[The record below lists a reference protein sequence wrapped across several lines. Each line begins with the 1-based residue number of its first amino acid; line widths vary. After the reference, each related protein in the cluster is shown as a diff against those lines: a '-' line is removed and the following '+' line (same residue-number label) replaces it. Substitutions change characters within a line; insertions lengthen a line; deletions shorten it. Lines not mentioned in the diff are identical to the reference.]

1 MNSQRVALII
11 SLLFLSACAMP
22 AGTFKEKDL
31 AWTKITI
38 PLNYQ
43 AVYGK
48 INNGFMSCGNKFV
61 KRFIYPDINE
71 AKFVTYLQDAYGR
84 KTNFFFG
91 RTVIKAIDEN
101 SSFVS
106 IGVNKTYDWR
116 NSGKSRKIIERWA
129 NGILSHSCP

>member
-22 AGTFKEKDL
+22 AGDFKEKDL

-43 AVYGK
+43 TVYRR
-48 INNGFMSCGNKFV
+48 INNGFISCGNHFV
-61 KRFIYPDINE
+61 YSNIYSDINE
-71 AKFVTYLQDAYGR
+71 AKFVIYLQDPYGR

-116 NSGKSRKIIERWA
+116 NSGKSRKIIAIWA